1 MEVSMWK
8 AAGHRIIVKPDDPP
22 EKIGSVFVPAWVRD
36 NKAFEIIKG
45 TIVDVGPKAWKAF
58 DDGRPWAKIGD
69 RVMFAKYGGSIIE
82 DEETH
87 EKYRLMNDEDV
98 VGIYIDNK

>member
-1 MEVSMWK
+1 MNWK
-8 AAGHRIIVKPDDPP
+8 PIGHRILVRPDDPP

-45 TIVDVGPKAWKAF
+45 TVVAIGQNAWKAF
-58 DDGRPWAKIGD
+58 DDGTPWCKVGD
-69 RVMFAKYGGSIIE
+69 RIMFAKYGGSIIE

-87 EKYRLMNDEDV
+87 DKYRLLNDEDAV
-98 VGIYIDNK
+98 AVWQED